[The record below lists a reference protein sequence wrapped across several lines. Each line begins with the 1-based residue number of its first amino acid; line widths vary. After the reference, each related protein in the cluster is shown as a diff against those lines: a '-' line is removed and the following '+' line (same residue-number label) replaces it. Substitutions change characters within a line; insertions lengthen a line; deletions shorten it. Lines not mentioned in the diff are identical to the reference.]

1 MPVIP
6 ALVVAV
12 CLALAPVVSAQIVF
26 GAAQSTPLDGTAL
39 PHFATGDLD
48 GDGFDDLVVGNPG
61 APGLRLGDGAGHFG
75 PEAPIDTDAA
85 GGTVAVADMNADEVL
100 DLIVGSSQ
108 TSRLS
113 VALGD
118 GSGGFLPSLDSTLG
132 GATIVNRLVLD
143 VRDGDG
149 DGDIDVLAV
158 TPAPDPGVSNGDVRL
173 FRNLTGDGHLG
184 LVAVF
189 PGGQFQPKIV
199 SGLLGDLNVDGRPD
213 VVLLTNQGSPNYWT
227 RAWLCQPDATFV
239 LSWSAQATLP
249 LHLADLDGDGDLD
262 LLASIA
268 GGLGPQTL
276 LNAGDGTFSEGP
288 ELAVESEFG
297 YFVDEPADFDGDG
310 LLDLPMTGEYPAELW
325 LAHGTGDGGFEAIC
339 ARVSLGPGHGSP
351 VLSIAGTSVLGDL
364 DGDGRPDVVTGVENT
379 FPSLLAAALDRSY
392 ATGGPLLDLG
402 HQLVGAQWPILIASG
417 SFQGGQP
424 FALDLSGAPPSGTA
438 YLILGFTQLLAPFK
452 GGVMVPLP
460 ALILGPWPVSSEGEL
475 ALAGTWPGAP
485 PGLELDLQFWLPD
498 PIGTAGFA
506 ASSGVRIITP

>member
-1 MPVIP
+1 MQLIPV
-6 ALVVAV
+6 LVGSLS
-12 CLALAPVVSAQIVF
+12 LALAPVVSAQIVF
-26 GAAQSTPLDGTAL
+26 GPAQSTPLAGTDI
-39 PHFATGDLD
+39 PRFATGDLD

-75 PEAPIDTDAA
+75 PEIPIDTDAA
-85 GGTVAVADMNADEVL
+85 GGTVAVADMNGDEVL
-100 DLIVGSSQ
+100 DLVVGSSQ

-118 GSGGFLPSLDSTLG
+118 DAGGFLPSLDSTLG
-132 GATIVNRLVLD
+132 GGTIVNRLVLD

-158 TPAPDPGVSNGDVRL
+158 TPAPDPGASNGDARL
-173 FRNLTGDGHLG
+173 FRNFGDGQLG
-184 LVAVF
+184 LVGVF

-199 SGLLGDLNVDGRPD
+199 SGLLGDLNADGLPD

-227 RAWLCQPDATFV
+227 RAWLCQPDAGFV
-239 LSWSAQATLP
+239 MSWSAQGTLP
-249 LHLADLDGDGDLD
+249 HHLADLDGDGDLD
-262 LLASIA
+262 LLAGVA

-276 LNAGDGTFSEGP
+276 LNAGDGTFTDGP
-288 ELAVESEFG
+288 ELALESEFG
-297 YFVDEPADFDGDG
+297 YAIDEPADFDGDG
-310 LLDLPMTGEYPAELW
+310 ILDLPLTGEYPAELW
-325 LAHGTGDGGFEAIC
+325 VAHGTGDGGFEDIC
-339 ARVSLGPGHGSP
+339 ARVSLGPGNGSP

-379 FPSLLAAALDRSY
+379 FPSILAAALDRSY

-424 FALDLSGAPPSGTA
+424 FAFDLSGAPPSGTA

-460 ALILGPWPVSSEGEL
+460 TLILGPWPVSSGGEL
-475 ALAGTWPGAP
+475 ALAGTWPSVP
-485 PGLELDLQFWLPD
+485 SGLELALQFWLPD
-498 PIGTAGFA
+498 PVGAAGFA
-506 ASSGVRIITP
+506 ASSGVLVTMP